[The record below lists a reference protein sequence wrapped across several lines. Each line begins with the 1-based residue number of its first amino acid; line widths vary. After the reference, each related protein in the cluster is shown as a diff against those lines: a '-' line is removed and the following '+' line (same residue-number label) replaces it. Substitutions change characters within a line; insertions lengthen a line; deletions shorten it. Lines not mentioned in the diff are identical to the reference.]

1 MKSEPFKP
9 SSVTFLKMLSYG
21 TYNKEIAEHLKK
33 S

>member
-9 SSVTFLKMLSYG
+9 SSVTFLKMLSYV
-21 TYNKEIAEHLKK
+21 KEGLPWKK